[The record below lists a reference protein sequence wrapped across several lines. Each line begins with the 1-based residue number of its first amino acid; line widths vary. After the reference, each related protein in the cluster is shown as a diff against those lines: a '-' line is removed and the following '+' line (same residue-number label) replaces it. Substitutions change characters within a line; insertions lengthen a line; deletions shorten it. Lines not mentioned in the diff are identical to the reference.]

1 MGGGQSTRNIP
12 AGSTPAG
19 GCTVQSLLELIMD
32 KERGNEDATIR
43 MEMEMEMEMEMDGG
57 WNGWENVV
65 MQE

>member
-1 MGGGQSTRNIP
+1 
-12 AGSTPAG
+12 
-19 GCTVQSLLELIMD
+19 VQSLLELIMD

-43 MEMEMEMEMEMDGG
+43 MEMEMEMEMEMGMDGG